1 MESAVYMAWTSH
13 LIEEDKPLF
22 RKTGQVRYCRT
33 NMWNFIESD
42 DGNYDNDEY
51 HPINGTSNH
60 DICGNY
66 NTFSTDPSSFNFKPT
81 FKLSDTLKFPS
92 LSKCR
97 SETNIRCGNSVGF
110 GKSILKSK
118 SETQL
123 VSILKESTS
132 RESEEDRYLSGGY
145 SETLVA
151 KEEVR
156 FKRPTL
162 KYTKSE
168 SKFGTYGFD
177 SCRYISG
184 DEDYSYRPERVATDS
199 YKYSSFSPGGNG
211 DKKKEAIRVPGSS
224 SVSGASLGMRS
235 TTSYTRSLDHFTLRV
250 VKGGEND
257 GVPRHKSLDSILEFP
272 EEYNYD
278 HFTLQDDHTLGENGT
293 GNAIPSITNAVQSDM
308 NGIEPPVEKQP
319 IPRASLNG
327 STSSSKPGSS
337 FSSAELSWSLP
348 HIDRSEPPKPSNLA
362 SGSLLRSSSR
372 PPPKPRR
379 TSTHSFSLISNDP
392 RPSAVSITNSRQT
405 TAGGPK
411 TPHHNTQSDKSRSV
425 SKSNP
430 PVNHYSHSNNQQT
443 FSNEETH
450 FNNPLTPQYTNPR
463 QSTPPPSD
471 VLSPREPQNSPP
483 KADLL
488 AAIAHIVPL
497 VSVESCDKPAQHEAT
512 PPPANNTA
520 SPTHDN
526 SPSAYQNSKSRAV
539 ANLRNRQLLQARGIR
554 VLPPSPLRQVCHVRS
569 DEEDLAGQTSAHPP
583 ARRASLFKTYTQ
595 PHEKPETSMESRDS
609 VFKTQTET
617 ALFKSR
623 DLLEKFRLRK
633 PTTLTLA
640 KNLVDEILLFSARY
654 LLIKQEKLRKYALLH
669 SAVTNCYLLNTGWI
683 RDHKTRI
690 FSKAEGPFIVNK
702 RK

>member
-1 MESAVYMAWTSH
+1 
-13 LIEEDKPLF
+13 
-22 RKTGQVRYCRT
+22 
-33 NMWNFIESD
+33 MWNFIESD

-224 SVSGASLGMRS
+224 S
-235 TTSYTRSLDHFTLRV
+235 
-250 VKGGEND
+250 
-257 GVPRHKSLDSILEFP
+257 
-272 EEYNYD
+272 
-278 HFTLQDDHTLGENGT
+278 
-293 GNAIPSITNAVQSDM
+293 
-308 NGIEPPVEKQP
+308 
-319 IPRASLNG
+319 
-327 STSSSKPGSS
+327 
-337 FSSAELSWSLP
+337 
-348 HIDRSEPPKPSNLA
+348 
-362 SGSLLRSSSR
+362 
-372 PPPKPRR
+372 
-379 TSTHSFSLISNDP
+379 
-392 RPSAVSITNSRQT
+392 
-405 TAGGPK
+405 
-411 TPHHNTQSDKSRSV
+411 SDKSRSV

-702 RK
+702 KRK